1 MADHVARIITF
12 SGIDGAG
19 KTTQIESLSAR
30 LIQLGYR
37 VARVAFWDD
46 VAVLPKLRTGVSLRV
61 LQKKGAPEQS
71 ASLRNDKNVR
81 TWYLTLVRAV
91 FYLLDSLRLRSV
103 VHRLKK
109 GDSDFVI
116 FDRYIYDQ
124 VVQIRARH
132 CLARRYIQ
140 LMIALTPVP
149 DIGLILDASPDD
161 AFSRKPEY
169 PLSFMYEY
177 RNSFLGLRT
186 FLPELTVIAPA
197 SIDEVQQRIL
207 ARVLLGSAIS
217 SDEASLARASG
228 NSVLSNS
235 P

>member
-1 MADHVARIITF
+1 MADQVARIITF

-19 KTTQIESLSAR
+19 KTTQIESLSAQ
-30 LIQLGYR
+30 LNQLGYR

-46 VAVLPKLRTGVSLRV
+46 VAVLPKLRAGVSLRV
-61 LQKKGAPEQS
+61 LRKKGTPEPS
-71 ASLRNDKNVR
+71 ASLRNDKNVH
-81 TWYLTLVRAV
+81 TWYLALVRGV

-103 VHRLKK
+103 VHRLTG

-116 FDRYIYDQ
+116 FDRYMYDQ
-124 VVQIRARH
+124 VVQVRARH
-132 CLARRYIQ
+132 WLARRYIR
-140 LMIALTPVP
+140 LLIALTPVP

-169 PLSFMYEY
+169 PLSFMHEY
-177 RNSFLGLRT
+177 RKSFLGLRA
-186 FLPELTVIAPA
+186 FVPELTVISAA
-197 SIDEVQQRIL
+197 SIEEVQQRIL

-217 SDEASLARASG
+217 SDEASLSRAPG
-228 NSVLSNS
+228 CSVLSNS

>member
-19 KTTQIESLSAR
+19 KTTQIESLSAQ
-30 LIQLGYR
+30 LNQLGYR

-46 VAVLPKLRTGVSLRV
+46 VAVLPKLRAGVSLRV
-61 LQKKGAPEQS
+61 LRKKGTPEPC
-71 ASLRNDKNVR
+71 ASLRNDKNVH
-81 TWYLTLVRAV
+81 TWYMALVRGV

-103 VHRLKK
+103 VHRLTG

-116 FDRYIYDQ
+116 FDRYMYDQ
-124 VVQIRARH
+124 VVQVRARH
-132 CLARRYIQ
+132 WLARRYIR
-140 LMIALTPVP
+140 LLITLTPVP

-169 PLSFMYEY
+169 PLSFMHEY
-177 RNSFLGLRT
+177 RKSFLGLRA
-186 FLPELTVIAPA
+186 FVPELTVISAA
-197 SIDEVQQRIL
+197 SIEEVQQRIL

-217 SDEASLARASG
+217 SDEASLSRAPGS
-228 NSVLSNS
+228 SVLSNS